1 MNPGLRRGDIE
12 AGGTSGFKLMQSL
25 TRLLAASIL
34 LLALALPT
42 LAREEFRTYS
52 SDITLN
58 TDGSVD
64 VVETIDVNAEGVD
77 IRRGIYRDIPV
88 TMQGESGNKIRIA
101 LDVTAVR
108 RDGAPEIYRV
118 ERMGDFQRIWIGNP
132 DALLSRGEHRYT
144 ISYTMERMVRPSADG
159 GDELY
164 WNVTG
169 NYWDFPILSAV
180 AHVQLPEGAIIRNMV
195 GYTGIA
201 GSTEQAV
208 IITRDTDNSA
218 TIRAQREL
226 AAGEGM
232 SFAISFQKGIVAYPE
247 GTDALLQSL
256 SDQRETL
263 LAVGSVLLLLLY
275 NFTAW
280 LRVGRDPP
288 KGTIIPLFHPPKG
301 FSPALTHYVHNWGF
315 GNSGWNAMTA
325 AIFNLGVKGLV
336 KIDNPGKELS
346 VTTTGK
352 QPDEK
357 LPVGEQVLFN
367 YFSSK
372 GSVAFDKANGKD
384 LGTKRGEFTAAIAQ
398 ENRSVWFNNNTG
410 FAVLSFVLAAMM
422 VGLMVFFDVLEPEW
436 LIVAV
441 FVGVFVGV
449 IGSVVIS
456 TVKSGSWFSRLF
468 VVVWV
473 VIFGFNF
480 AGGALDIFTGLSI
493 NNAAIA
499 AGSLVVISIVFGILM
514 RAPTVQGRK
523 IMDQIDGFKLYLDTA
538 EKNRLN
544 MTGEPPMSVERFERI
559 LPYAIALGVEKPWSE
574 HFEAELARNA
584 VSDARDGYTP
594 GFYSGGR
601 NFSASNFSKAIT
613 TASSGMAAAMV
624 AAQPVQASSSGS
636 SGGGFSGGG
645 GGGGGGGGW

>member
-1 MNPGLRRGDIE
+1 MP
-12 AGGTSGFKLMQSL
+12 
-25 TRLLAASIL
+25 LLFIRIFAALSI
-34 LLALALPT
+34 LLALALPAM
-42 LAREEFRTYS
+42 AREEFRAYA
-52 SDITLN
+52 SDITLR
-58 TDGSVD
+58 TDGSVS
-64 VVETIDVNAEGVD
+64 VTETIDVNAEGVD

-101 LDVTAVR
+101 LDVQGVTR
-108 RDGAPEIYRV
+108 GGNPEMFRV
-118 ERMGDFQRIWIGNP
+118 ERMGDFQRIWIGDP
-132 DALLSRGEHRYT
+132 DAFLRRGEHRYT
-144 ISYTMERMVRPSADG
+144 IDYTMERMVRPSADG

-169 NYWDFPILSAV
+169 NYWDFPILTSV
-180 AHVQLPEGAIIRNMV
+180 ARVTLPAGAIIANLV
-195 GYTGIA
+195 AYTGPV

-208 IITRDTDNSA
+208 TITREADNIA
-218 TIRAQREL
+218 IFRTQREL
-226 AAGEGM
+226 APGEGM
-232 SFAISFQKGIVAYPE
+232 SFAVSFQKGIVSYPE
-247 GTDALLQSL
+247 GTDALLQAL

-301 FSPALTHYVHNWGF
+301 FSPALTHFVQHWGF

-336 KIDNPGKELS
+336 RIDNPGKELT
-346 VTTTGK
+346 VTATGK

-367 YFSSK
+367 YFRTK
-372 GSVAFDKANGKD
+372 GSVTFDKANGPD
-384 LGTKRGEFTAAIAQ
+384 LGAKRGEFTTAIEQ
-398 ENRSVWFNNNTG
+398 ENRAVWFNSNTG
-410 FAVLSFVLAAMM
+410 FAILSFVLAAGMI
-422 VGLMVFFDVLEPEW
+422 GAMVFFDVLEPVW
-436 LIVAV
+436 LFVAIVAGILL
-441 FVGVFVGV
+441 GVLGGAIIGV
-449 IGSVVIS
+449 
-456 TVKSGSWFSRLF
+456 VKSGNWFSRLF
-468 VVVWV
+468 ILAWV
-473 VIFGFNF
+473 AIFGFNF

-499 AGSLVVISIVFGILM
+499 AGSLVVISVVFSILM

-523 IMDQIDGFKLYLDTA
+523 VMDEIEGFKLYLETA

-544 MTGEPPMSVERFERI
+544 ITGEPPMSVDRFERI
-559 LPYAIALGVEKPWSE
+559 LPYAIALGVERPWSE
-574 HFEAELARNA
+574 HFEAELKRNA
-584 VSDARDGYTP
+584 VSDARDGYVP
-594 GFYSGGR
+594 GFYSGSR
-601 NFSASNFSKAIT
+601 NFSSGNLSKAIT

-636 SGGGFSGGG
+636 GGGGFSGGG

>member
-1 MNPGLRRGDIE
+1 MPMPFL
-12 AGGTSGFKLMQSL
+12 A
-25 TRLLAASIL
+25 RLLTALAL
-34 LLALALPT
+34 LLALAIPGI
-42 LAREEFRTYS
+42 AREEFRTYS
-52 SDITLN
+52 SDVTLHA
-58 TDGSVD
+58 DGSVA

-101 LDVTAVR
+101 LDVENVTRNGSA
-108 RDGAPEIYRV
+108 EIFRV
-118 ERMGDFQRIWIGNP
+118 ERMGDFQRIWIGDP
-132 DALLSRGEHRYT
+132 DDLLRRGEHRYT
-144 ISYTMERMVRPSADG
+144 IQYTMARMGRPSADG

-169 NYWDFPILSAV
+169 NYWDFPILNSQAHVRLPDGAVIANLAAYTGVAGSRESAV
-180 AHVQLPEGAIIRNMV
+180 TI
-195 GYTGIA
+195 
-201 GSTEQAV
+201 S
-208 IITRDTDNSA
+208 RDSDNSA
-218 TIRAQREL
+218 TFRTQREL
-226 AAGEGM
+226 APGEGM
-232 SFAISFQKGIVAYPE
+232 SFAISFQKGVVSYPE

-301 FSPALTHYVHNWGF
+301 FSPALTQFVHKWGF
-315 GNSGWNAMTA
+315 SSSGWNAMTA
-325 AIFNLGVKGLV
+325 AIFDLGVKGLV
-336 KIDNPGKELS
+336 KIDNPGKELT
-346 VTTTGK
+346 VRATGK
-352 QPDEK
+352 TPEEK
-357 LPVGEQVLFN
+357 LPVGEQVLFD

-372 GSVAFDKANGKD
+372 GSVTFDKANGPD
-384 LGTKRGEFTAAIAQ
+384 LEARRAEFTAAIAA

-410 FAVLSFVLAAMM
+410 FALFSFVLAAAM
-422 VGLMVFFDVLEPEW
+422 VGLMVLFDVLELEW
-436 LIVAV
+436 LFVAV
-441 FVGVFVGV
+441 FVGVFVGA
-449 IGSVVIS
+449 IGSMVVN

-468 VVVWV
+468 VLAWV

-480 AGGALDIFTGLSI
+480 AGGALDIFTGLNI

-499 AGSLVVISIVFGILM
+499 AGSLVVISIVFAILM

-523 IMDQIDGFKLYLDTA
+523 VMDEIEGFKLYLETA

-544 MTGEPPMSVERFERI
+544 IMGEPPMSVERFERI

-574 HFEAELARNA
+574 HFEAELARNT
-584 VSDARDGYTP
+584 VSDARAGYSP
-594 GFYSGGR
+594 GFYSGGQG
-601 NFSASNFSKAIT
+601 FSTSNFSKAIS
-613 TASSGMAAAMV
+613 TASAGMAAAMV

-636 SGGGFSGGG
+636 GGGGFSGGG

>member
-1 MNPGLRRGDIE
+1 MS
-12 AGGTSGFKLMQSL
+12 SGYSL
-25 TRLLAASIL
+25 SRIFVALAV

-58 TDGSVD
+58 TDGSVA

-88 TMQGESGNKIRIA
+88 TMQGDSGNKIRIA
-101 LDVTAVR
+101 LDVLSVT
-108 RDGAPEIYRV
+108 RDGTPEIFRV

-144 ISYTMERMVRPSADG
+144 ISYSMARMVRPSADG

-169 NYWDFPILSAV
+169 NYWDFPILDAV
-180 AHVQLPEGAIIRNMV
+180 ANVTLPQGAVIANMAA
-195 GYTGIA
+195 YTGVA
-201 GSTEQAV
+201 GSREQAV
-208 IITRDTDNSA
+208 TITRTSDNTA
-218 TIRAQREL
+218 TFRSQRAL
-226 AAGEGM
+226 GPGEGM
-232 SFAISFQKGIVAYPE
+232 SFAVSFQKGIVTYPE
-247 GTDALLQSL
+247 GTDALLQAV

-301 FSPALTHYVHNWGF
+301 FSPALAHYVHRWGF
-315 GNSGWNAMTA
+315 SQSGWTAMTA
-325 AIFNLGVKGLV
+325 AIFDLGVKGLV
-336 KIDNPGKELS
+336 KIDNPARELTVS
-346 VTTTGK
+346 VTGK
-352 QPDEK
+352 QPEEK
-357 LPVGEQVLFN
+357 LPVGEKILFD
-367 YFSSK
+367 YFTARN
-372 GSVAFDKANGKD
+372 SVTFNTSNGPD
-384 LGTKRGEFTAAIAQ
+384 LNTKRGEFTAAITQ
-398 ENRSVWFNNNTG
+398 ENRGVWFNNNMG
-410 FAVLSFVLAAMM
+410 FAILSFLLAAVMI
-422 VGLMVFFDVLEPEW
+422 GAMVFFGVLEPMW

-441 FVGVFVGV
+441 VAGIILGVVGTIV
-449 IGSVVIS
+449 
-456 TVKSGSWFSRLF
+456 TNAVKSRSLF
-468 VVVWV
+468 TMAIIAVWV
-473 VIFGFNF
+473 VGVAFNVT
-480 AGGALDIFTGLSI
+480 GGALDVFTTLSI

-499 AGSLVVISIVFGILM
+499 AGSLVLISIVFAVLM
-514 RAPTVQGRK
+514 GAPTVQGRK
-523 IMDQIDGFKLYLDTA
+523 IMDQIDGFKLYLETA

-544 MTGEPPMSVERFERI
+544 IVGEPPMSIERFERI

-601 NFSASNFSKAIT
+601 GFSPGNFSKAIT
-613 TASSGMAAAMV
+613 TASASMAAAMV

-636 SGGGFSGGG
+636 GGGGFSGGG

>member
-1 MNPGLRRGDIE
+1 MKSPMI
-12 AGGTSGFKLMQSL
+12 M
-25 TRLLAASIL
+25 RLLNVLTA

-52 SDITLN
+52 SDVTLN

-64 VVETIDVNAEGVD
+64 VVETIDANAEGVD

-88 TMQGESGNKIRIA
+88 TMQGERGNKIRIA

-108 RDGAPEIYRV
+108 RDGAPEIFRV

-132 DALLSRGEHRYT
+132 DALLSRGEHRYA

-180 AHVQLPEGAIIRNMV
+180 AHVQLPEGAIIRNMS
-195 GYTGIA
+195 GYTGVA

-208 IITRDTDNSA
+208 TITRDTDNSA
-218 TIRAQREL
+218 TIHARRAL

-232 SFAISFQKGIVAYPE
+232 SFAISFQKGVVTYPQ

-256 SDQRETL
+256 SDRRETL

-325 AIFNLGVKGLV
+325 AIFDLGVKGLV
-336 KIDNPGKELS
+336 KIDNPGKELT

-357 LPVGEQVLFN
+357 LPVGEQVLFD

-384 LGTKRGEFTAAIAQ
+384 LGAKRGEFTAAIAQ

-436 LIVAV
+436 LIIAV

-468 VVVWV
+468 VLVWV

-480 AGGALDIFTGLSI
+480 AGGALDIFTGLRI

-544 MTGEPPMSVERFERI
+544 ITGEPPMSVDRFERI

-574 HFEAELARNA
+574 HFEAELKRNA

-636 SGGGFSGGG
+636 GGGGFSGGG
-645 GGGGGGGGW
+645 GGGGGGW